1 MLADMQRRRRYP
13 RVTILTRGMV
23 RGAWLLAMAL
33 GPLACRMGH
42 APAPSPVPG
51 SSPGRLP
58 DGVSR
63 DDYEYL
69 RGRALIIPVANVPL
83 ARIPDTFNDARDGRR
98 VHRAVDILAPRG
110 TPVVSADRGRVLKMR
125 MGGSG
130 GITVYAVDPDERFIY
145 YYAHLDRYR
154 KGLAEGQRLQKG
166 DTIGY
171 VGTSGNAPRDTPHL
185 HFQVTRM
192 PQNQHWWEGVPV
204 DPRPLF
210 MVETPGR

>member
-1 MLADMQRRRRYP
+1 MIAKMPMTMSNTRVTVVTRRLMRLGRMLA
-13 RVTILTRGMV
+13 
-23 RGAWLLAMAL
+23 LAF

-42 APAPSPVPG
+42 APELAPDPTSPA
-51 SSPGRLP
+51 GRLP
-58 DGVSR
+58 TGVSR

-69 RGRALIIPVANVPL
+69 RKRALIIPVVNVPL

-110 TPVVSADRGRVLKMR
+110 TPVVSADGGRVLKLR
-125 MGGSG
+125 IGGSG
-130 GITVYAVDPDERFIY
+130 GITLYAVDPDERFIY

-185 HFQVTRM
+185 HFQISRM

-210 MVETPGR
+210 TVETIGR

>member
-1 MLADMQRRRRYP
+1 MIAEMP
-13 RVTILTRGMV
+13 MGHCTPCVTTLTR
-23 RGAWLLAMAL
+23 RLTRTAWLFAAAI

-42 APAPSPVPG
+42 APATSPAPMY
-51 SSPGRLP
+51 SAGRLP

-69 RGRALIIPVANVPL
+69 RRRALIIPVANVPL

-210 MVETPGR
+210 TVETTGR

>member
-1 MLADMQRRRRYP
+1 MRSTREVVTTITLRRMATSATLIALA
-13 RVTILTRGMV
+13 LTP
-23 RGAWLLAMAL
+23 L
-33 GPLACRMGH
+33 GCRMGH
-42 APAPSPVPG
+42 APETTARPSAGP
-51 SSPGRLP
+51 LP
-58 DGVSR
+58 TGVSR

-69 RGRALIIPVANVPL
+69 RRRSLLIPVANIAL
-83 ARIPDTFNDARDGRR
+83 ARIPDTYNDARDGKR
-98 VHRAVDILAPRG
+98 VHRAVDILAPKG
-110 TPVVSADRGRVLKMR
+110 TPVVSTDIGYVLKLR

-130 GITVYAVDPDERFIY
+130 GITIYAVDPDERFVY

-171 VGTSGNAPRDTPHL
+171 VGTTGNAPRDTPHL

-192 PQNQHWWEGVPV
+192 PPNQHWWEGVPV

-210 MVETPGR
+210 SPETIVR

>member
-1 MLADMQRRRRYP
+1 MTQHSRASVTTITRRIGRMLVVSA
-13 RVTILTRGMV
+13 
-23 RGAWLLAMAL
+23 LAGVMA
-33 GPLACRMGH
+33 GCRMGH
-42 APAPSPVPG
+42 APAGTAPQPLGAAS
-51 SSPGRLP
+51 RLP
-58 DGVSR
+58 SGVSR

-69 RGRALIIPVANVPL
+69 RRRALLIPVVNVPL
-83 ARIPDTFNDARDGRR
+83 SRIPDTFNDARDGRR
-98 VHRAVDILAPRG
+98 VHRALDILAPKG
-110 TPVVSADRGRVLKMR
+110 TPVVSTDVGRVLKLR
-125 MGGSG
+125 IGGAG
-130 GITVYAVDPDERFIY
+130 GITVYAVDPDDRFVY

-192 PQNQHWWEGVPV
+192 PPNQHWWEGVPV

-210 MVETPGR
+210 TLETTGR

>member
-1 MLADMQRRRRYP
+1 MQERLARVTSVTP
-13 RVTILTRGMV
+13 RVIR
-23 RGAWLLAMAL
+23 AALLLSMAL
-33 GPLACRMGH
+33 GPIGCRMGH
-42 APAPSPVPG
+42 APETTPGPTGG
-51 SSPGRLP
+51 SSRPPG
-58 DGVSR
+58 GVSR

-69 RGRALIIPVANVPL
+69 RRRGLLIPVANVPL
-83 ARIPDTFNDARDGRR
+83 WRIPDTFNDARDGKR
-98 VHRAVDILAPRG
+98 VHRAVDILAPKG
-110 TPVVSADRGRVLKMR
+110 TPVVSTDVGRILKLR

-130 GITVYAVDPDERFIY
+130 GITVYAVDPDERFVY

-154 KGLAEGQRLQKG
+154 KGLSEGQRLQKG

-192 PQNQHWWEGVPV
+192 PPNEHWWEGVPV

-210 MVETPGR
+210 TTETNGR